1 MENNNHGLD
10 KDFLEEQL
18 DLLDARISKIDR
30 KLGDIGNS
38 LKMLHDKLLQKPS
51 NVVDINKNSSHK
63 DEGIELGIEAL
74 RRELDQ
80 AIQANVKSG
89 LPANCGAVPRLR
101 NTIANLEDPKYESTR
116 GKIIQREK
124 EKSQGVTKNTGY
136 YTQKY
141 QEMQGLY
148 NQVQSLAI
156 NESFSFP
163 TDKAERVRRS
173 VKKFNEKF
181 KTHYKITIKRNWPDM
196 NTVHVIRV
204 R

>member
-38 LKMLHDKLLQKPS
+38 LKMLHDKLLQRPS
-51 NVVDINKNSSHK
+51 NVVDINKNSSYK
-63 DEGIELGIEAL
+63 NNGTQIEAL
-74 RRELDQ
+74 RRELDE
-80 AIQANVKSG
+80 AIQTNVERG
-89 LPANCGAVPRLR
+89 LPANCGAVPNLR
-101 NTIANLEDPKYESTR
+101 NAIANLEDPNYKPTSV
-116 GKIIQREK
+116 KKK
-124 EKSQGVTKNTGY
+124 ENLR
-136 YTQKY
+136 TQKQ

-148 NQVQSLAI
+148 NQVQALAI

-163 TDKAERVRRS
+163 VSKSERVRRS
-173 VKKFNEKF
+173 VRKFNEIYG
-181 KTHYKITIKRNWPDM
+181 THYEIIIRRNWSDL
-196 NTVHVIRV
+196 NLVHIIRI

>member
-18 DLLDARISKIDR
+18 DLLDARISKIDC
-30 KLGDIGNS
+30 KLVEVLNNIKIVN
-38 LKMLHDKLLQKPS
+38 DKLSQRPS
-51 NVVDINKNSSHK
+51 NVVNINKNSSHK

-74 RRELDQ
+74 RKKLDQ
-80 AIQANVKSG
+80 AIQANVESG
-89 LPANCGAVPRLR
+89 LPANCGAVPKLR
-101 NTIANLEDPKYESTR
+101 NMLSSLEDPKYKSIR

-124 EKSQGVTKNTGY
+124 EKSQGVKKNTGY

-173 VKKFNEKF
+173 VKKCNEKF
-181 KTHYKITIKRNWPDM
+181 KTDYKITIKRNWPDM
-196 NTVHVIRV
+196 NTVHVIRI

>member
-74 RRELDQ
+74 R
-80 AIQANVKSG
+80 K
-89 LPANCGAVPRLR
+89 
-101 NTIANLEDPKYESTR
+101 
-116 GKIIQREK
+116 KII
-124 EKSQGVTKNTGY
+124 
-136 YTQKY
+136 
-141 QEMQGLY
+141 
-148 NQVQSLAI
+148 
-156 NESFSFP
+156 NEAL
-163 TDKAERVRRS
+163 TEEEG
-173 VKKFNEKF
+173 NE
-181 KTHYKITIKRNWPDM
+181 
-196 NTVHVIRV
+196 
-204 R
+204 

>member
-63 DEGIELGIEAL
+63 DEGIKLGIEAL
-74 RRELDQ
+74 RKKLDQ
-80 AIQANVKSG
+80 AIQANVQRG
-89 LPANCGAVPRLR
+89 LPANCGAVPKLR
-101 NTIANLEDPKYESTR
+101 NMLSSLEDPKYKPNVKQSTGHATR
-116 GKIIQREK
+116 
-124 EKSQGVTKNTGY
+124 
-136 YTQKY
+136 KY

-196 NTVHVIRV
+196 NTVHIIRV

>member
-1 MENNNHGLD
+1 MEKHIME

-18 DLLDARISKIDR
+18 DLLHDQMAHLEARISRIDR
-30 KLGDIGNS
+30 KLVEVLNNIKIVN
-38 LKMLHDKLLQKPS
+38 DKLSQRPS
-51 NVVDINKNSSHK
+51 NVVDISKNTSHK
-63 DEGIELGIEAL
+63 NEGIELGIEAL

-163 TDKAERVRRS
+163 ASKAERVRRS
-173 VKKFNEKF
+173 VRKVTEKF
-181 KTHYKITIKRNWPDM
+181 KTD
-196 NTVHVIRV
+196 
-204 R
+204 

>member
-1 MENNNHGLD
+1 MEKHIMN

-30 KLGDIGNS
+30 KLVEVLNNIKIVN
-38 LKMLHDKLLQKPS
+38 DKLSQRPS
-51 NVVDINKNSSHK
+51 NVVDISKNTSHK
-63 DEGIELGIEAL
+63 NEGIELGIEAL

>member
-1 MENNNHGLD
+1 MGNNNHGLD

-30 KLGDIGNS
+30 KLVEVLNNIKIVN
-38 LKMLHDKLLQKPS
+38 DKLSQRPS

-74 RRELDQ
+74 RKKLDQ
-80 AIQANVKSG
+80 AIQNNVQRG
-89 LPANCGAVPRLR
+89 LPANCGSVPNLR
-101 NTIANLEDPKYESTR
+101 NMLASLEDPKYKPNVKQSTGQATR
-116 GKIIQREK
+116 
-124 EKSQGVTKNTGY
+124 
-136 YTQKY
+136 KY
-141 QEMQGLY
+141 QEMRGLY

-163 TDKAERVRRS
+163 ASKAERVRRS

-181 KTHYKITIKRNWPDM
+181 KTNYKVTIKRNWPDM
-196 NTVHVIRV
+196 NTIHIIRI